1 MLKSF
6 QLFDTHL
13 VSEGKQSSLITLNET
28 SMSTVNLK
36 DAEQAKYK
44 YFHASLKVWAW

>member
-1 MLKSF
+1 MF
-6 QLFDTHL
+6 MQNYI
-13 VSEGKQSSLITLNET
+13 SEGKQSSLITLNET